1 MKNGPGEEGID
12 NTIKL
17 GKDDIIIGGQANPS
31 VKITKQGKQIRIGQS
46 SQINAIQVKGGDN
59 P

>member
-12 NTIKL
+12 GTIKL
-17 GKDDIIIGGQANPS
+17 GKDDIIIGGQSNPS

-46 SQINAIQVKGGDN
+46 SQINAI
-59 P
+59 